1 MGSFWSLGFAS
12 LPPGPS
18 YLIRL
23 VGTFLGLIVALL
35 IWYIGGDNIPLFRM
49 VLFIHDLGNGNG
61 NGTPYGLA
69 VSYAVFMLPVMFVRL
84 FAPPKYL
91 TGVILGTVRI

>member
-1 MGSFWSLGFAS
+1 MHPPFAYCYS
-12 LPPGPS
+12 P
-18 YLIRL
+18 
-23 VGTFLGLIVALL
+23 
-35 IWYIGGDNIPLFRM
+35 N
-49 VLFIHDLGNGNG
+49 DLGNGNG

-69 VSYAVFMLPVMFVRL
+69 VSYAVFILPVMFVRL